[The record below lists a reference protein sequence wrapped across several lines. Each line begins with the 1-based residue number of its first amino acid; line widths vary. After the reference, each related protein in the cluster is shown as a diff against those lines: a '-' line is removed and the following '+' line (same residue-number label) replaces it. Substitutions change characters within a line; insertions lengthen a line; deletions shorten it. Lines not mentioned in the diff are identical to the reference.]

1 MLLLT
6 PLAWLGRL
14 GTKAV
19 AASLLAG
26 LFLPQLAVLAR
37 PLLAPAVFTLLII
50 AFIRVPR
57 DRLLDTVRRPAPSV
71 SAALWIMLIVPA
83 AFAIALYG
91 FGIADAAP
99 GLALGI
105 FLMLIA
111 PPVVSSPAFAGLL
124 GLNAV
129 HSLAILVIAMTITP
143 LTAPIFVAAVLD
155 PSVSLDPLI
164 IAARL
169 FGLMAG
175 AAIIAAILRRLVGWQ
190 RIAAGGELLDG
201 INVVVLFVFIVAL
214 MGDTALRFLEDPW
227 RIILIVVLTFAIAG
241 LILGV
246 TALVLIRSGRAEALT
261 AALAASNRNMG
272 LIPAVVGAA
281 LPPDTWLW
289 FALAQFPIYL
299 LPAIL
304 KPLIAKLI
312 GKKPGPR
319 SGT

>member
-1 MLLLT
+1 MHFTT

-14 GTKAV
+14 GTRAV

-37 PLLAPAVFTLLII
+37 PLLAPAVFALLIV

-57 DRLLDTVRRPAPSV
+57 DRLLDAFRRPAPSLT
-71 SAALWIMLIVPA
+71 AAFWIMLVVPA

-91 FGIADAAP
+91 FGIAEVAP

-111 PPVVSSPAFAGLL
+111 PPVVSSPAFAGLI

-129 HSLAILVIAMTITP
+129 HSLAILVVAMAITP
-143 LTAPIFVAAVLD
+143 LTASIFVAAVLD
-155 PSVSLDPLI
+155 QSVSLDPLAI
-164 IAARL
+164 GTRL
-169 FGLMAG
+169 FWLMAG
-175 AAIIAAILRRLVGWQ
+175 AAILAAILRRLVGWQ
-190 RIAAGGELLDG
+190 RIAASGELLDG

-214 MGDTALRFLEDPW
+214 MGDTAFRFLAEPL
-227 RIILIVVLTFAIAG
+227 RITLIVVLTFAIAA

-246 TALVLIRSGRAEALT
+246 TAFVLVRSGRADALT
-261 AALAASNRNMG
+261 AGLAASNRNMG
-272 LIPAVVGAA
+272 LMPAAVGAS

-299 LPAIL
+299 LPAII
-304 KPLIAKLI
+304 KPLIPKLI
-312 GKKPGPR
+312 GKKPRP
-319 SGT
+319 